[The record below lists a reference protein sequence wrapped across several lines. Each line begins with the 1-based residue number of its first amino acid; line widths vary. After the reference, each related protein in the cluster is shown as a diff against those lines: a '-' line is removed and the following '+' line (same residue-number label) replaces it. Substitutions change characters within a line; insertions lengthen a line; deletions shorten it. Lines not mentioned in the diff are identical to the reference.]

1 MKKIIP
7 IVLSAVIMTLG
18 SNAALAQKPGGEH
31 QRLSREQLAEKQAQH
46 IASDLALDDVTTQK
60 FVTAFSN
67 YQKEV
72 WALGPRKGH
81 DDHKQP
87 VTEAE
92 AEKEI
97 KAGFERSKKMLDL
110 REKYYKEYSKFLT
123 QKQILRVYELEKQS
137 MRRFAKHRRDGNHGD
152 GPRGE
157 GPRCD
162 NPRGDGPRGQ
172 YGPRR

>member
-7 IVLSAVIMTLG
+7 IVLCAVIMTLG
-18 SNAALAQKPGGEH
+18 NNVAHAQKPGGEH

-60 FVTAFSN
+60 FVTTFSN

-81 DDHKQP
+81 NDHKQP

-92 AEKEI
+92 AEQEI
-97 KAGFERSKKMLDL
+97 KAGFERSQKMLDL
-110 REKYYKEYSKFLT
+110 REKYYKEYSKFLS
-123 QKQILRVYELEKQS
+123 QKQILRVFELEKQS
-137 MRRFAKHRRDGNHGD
+137 MRRFAKHRRDGQ
-152 GPRGE
+152 RGE
-157 GPRCD
+157 GPRGD
-162 NPRGDGPRGQ
+162 KPRGDGPRGQ
-172 YGPRR
+172 HGPRR